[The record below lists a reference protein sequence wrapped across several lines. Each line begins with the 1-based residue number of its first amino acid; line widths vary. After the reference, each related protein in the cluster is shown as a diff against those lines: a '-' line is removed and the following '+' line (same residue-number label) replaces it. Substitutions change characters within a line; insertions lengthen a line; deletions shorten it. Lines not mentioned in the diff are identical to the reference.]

1 MNPDEI
7 QGVTMP
13 YGWRT
18 LSTAVS
24 GIPECNGIP
33 RLDEVMSGIVR
44 VDTYRM
50 IRLLR
55 SYNSLRVYRS

>member
-1 MNPDEI
+1 MDPDEV
-7 QGVTMP
+7 QSVTMP

-50 IRLLR
+50 IRLLH
-55 SYNSLRVYRS
+55 SYKVTGKNIL

>member
-1 MNPDEI
+1 MDPDEV

-24 GIPECNGIP
+24 DIPERNGIP
-33 RLDEVMSGIVR
+33 RLDEVMSGDVM
-44 VDTYRM
+44 VDM
-50 IRLLR
+50 LIE
-55 SYNSLRVYRS
+55 

>member
-1 MNPDEI
+1 MDPDEV
-7 QGVTMP
+7 QSVTMS

-33 RLDEVMSGIVR
+33 RLDEVMSGIAR